1 MVRAALGYVL
11 AVALGF
17 LCFADCSASATE
29 QSVEQFY
36 KGRTVAIL
44 STAPGGRYDIASRI
58 VAQHLGR
65 FIPGNPKF
73 VVQIEPGAGGLNVAN
88 RIANTSPRDGSVLAL
103 VQPGTWQLA
112 IQGEPN
118 ARFDPAKMAWIGSFS
133 SFAQDADLLIVN
145 ASHPAKTVA
154 DLGRPEVTT
163 KLGAGTPGS
172 TNLTFAIIARD
183 VLHLKV
189 DVVRGYPGAPDLFI
203 AMQNGE
209 INGQVVALSSL
220 TGYQASL
227 WSDKLVRPLV
237 QFGRIE
243 RLASLPDVP
252 TGRELAKND
261 DDRALIEFAE
271 LPFFMALPLV
281 GPAEMPADR
290 AAALR
295 QAFSEMTRDPAFI
308 ADVNAAKMDLSPID
322 GATIAGLIAKSAA
335 TPHDVIARYDAI
347 IGAAK

>member
-1 MVRAALGYVL
+1 MTRAR
-11 AVALGF
+11 LGF
-17 LCFADCSASATE
+17 VVSALLGLFGALLPRAPAE
-29 QSVEQFY
+29 AQSVEQFY
-36 KGRTVAIL
+36 KGRTVDIL

-58 VAQHLGR
+58 VAKHLSR
-65 FIPGNPKF
+65 FLPGNPNF
-73 VVQIEPGAGGLNVAN
+73 VVQIEPGAGGLSVAN
-88 RIANTSPRDGSVLAL
+88 RLANTSPRDGSVLAL

-112 IQGEPN
+112 AQGEPN
-118 ARFDPAKMAWIGSFS
+118 ARFDPAKMTWIGSFS

-145 ASHPAKTVA
+145 KAHPAQAVA
-154 DLGRPEVTT
+154 DLGKPEVTT

-183 VLHLKV
+183 ILHLKV

-209 INGQVVALSSL
+209 IDGQVVALSSL

-252 TGRELAKND
+252 TGRELAKD
-261 DDRALIEFAE
+261 DDGRALIEFAE

-281 GPAEMPADR
+281 GPQGMPADR

-295 QAFSEMTRDPAFI
+295 KAFVDMSHDPDFV
-308 ADVNAAKMDLSPID
+308 ADVEKAKMDYSPID
-322 GATIAGLIAKSAA
+322 GDTIAALIAKSAA
-335 TPHDVIARYDAI
+335 TPRDVIQRYNAM
-347 IGAAK
+347 IGGPK

>member
-1 MVRAALGYVL
+1 MSRAAWGFLL
-11 AVALGF
+11 AVAFGVAGF
-17 LCFADCSASATE
+17 VGSFRPAVA
-29 QSVEQFY
+29 QSVESFY
-36 KGRTVAIL
+36 KGRTVDIF

-58 VAQHLGR
+58 VARNLSR
-65 FIPGNPKF
+65 FVPGNPTF
-73 VVQIEPGAGGLNVAN
+73 VVQIEPGAGGLAVAN
-88 RIANTSPRDGSVLAL
+88 RLANTSPHDGSVLAL

-112 IQGEPN
+112 IQGNPN
-118 ARFDPAKMAWIGSFS
+118 ARFDPAKMTWIGSFS

-145 ASHPAKTVA
+145 KAHPAETFA
-154 DLGRPEVTT
+154 DLKRPEVTT

-183 VLHLKV
+183 ILHLKV

-209 INGQVVALSSL
+209 IDGQVVALSSL

-237 QFGRIE
+237 QFGRID

-252 TGRELAKND
+252 TGRELAKD
-261 DDRALIEFAE
+261 PDGLALVEFAE

-281 GPAEMPADR
+281 GPAGIPPDR

-295 QAFSEMTRDPAFI
+295 KAFVDMTQDAAFI
-308 ADVNAAKMDLSPID
+308 ADVKAAQMDLSPID
-322 GATIAGLIAKSAA
+322 GDTIAGLIAKSAA
-335 TPHDVIARYDAI
+335 TPRDVVARYNAMI
-347 IGAAK
+347 TSTK

>member
-1 MVRAALGYVL
+1 MSRAAWGSVCAVAIGLVVL
-11 AVALGF
+11 AGPA
-17 LCFADCSASATE
+17 AA

-36 KGRTVAIL
+36 KGRTVDIF
-44 STAPGGRYDIASRI
+44 STASGGRYDIASRL
-58 VAQHLGR
+58 VARHLGR
-65 FIPGNPKF
+65 YIPGNPTF
-73 VVQIEPGAGGLNVAN
+73 VVQIEPGAGGLSVAN
-88 RIANTSPRDGSVLAL
+88 RLANTSPRDGSVLAL

-118 ARFDPAKMAWIGSFS
+118 ARFDPGKMNWIGSFS

-145 ASHPAKTVA
+145 AAYPAKTVA
-154 DLGRPEVTT
+154 DLTRPEVTT

-183 VLHLKV
+183 ILHLKV

-209 INGQVVALSSL
+209 IDGQVVALSSL

-227 WSDKLVRPLV
+227 WTERLVRPLV
-237 QFGRIE
+237 QFGRVA

-252 TGRELAKND
+252 TGRELARTD
-261 DDRALIEFAE
+261 DDRSLIEFAE

-281 GPAEMPADR
+281 GPADMPTDR

-295 QAFSEMTRDPAFI
+295 KAFDEMVHDPAFM
-308 ADVNAAKMDLSPID
+308 ADVNSAKMDLSPID
-322 GATIAGLIAKSAA
+322 GEAIAGLIAKSAA
-335 TPHDVIARYDAI
+335 TPKSVIARYNAM
-347 IGAAK
+347 IGASN